1 MLVKNAKNLFL
12 TQQVI
17 FVLLKVKNMWI
28 IFEKDYIID
37 IMCKVSDSVR
47 LKCICE
53 EQKIKSEEQIVMF
66 C

>member
-1 MLVKNAKNLFL
+1 MSK
-12 TQQVI
+12 I
-17 FVLLKVKNMWI
+17 
-28 IFEKDYIID
+28 
-37 IMCKVSDSVR
+37 SDSVR